1 MTTYRVTVTR
11 DDDVWAAVID
21 GLPPHM
27 IGATDV
33 ERFSDLEP
41 EVRDLVAALTD
52 ADLDSFGL
60 EWRLLIG
67 NRDVTAEVVA
77 LRQAE
82 TALQDALAAR
92 DEARRTV
99 LKALATTGLSQG
111 AIGDVLGVS
120 HQRVHQLLK
129 AS

>member
-21 GLPPHM
+21 GLPPRV

-33 ERFSDLEP
+33 ERFCDLEA
-41 EVRDLVAALTD
+41 EVRDLVAALTG

-60 EWRLLIG
+60 EWRLMIG
-67 NRDVTAEVVA
+67 NRDVAAEVVA
-77 LRQAE
+77 LSRAE
-82 TALQDALAAR
+82 TALKDALAAR

-99 LKALATTGLSQG
+99 LKALATAGLSQG

>member
-21 GLPPHM
+21 GLPPHV
-27 IGATDV
+27 IGAADV
-33 ERFSDLEP
+33 ERFPDLEP

-60 EWRLLIG
+60 EWRFLIG

-77 LRQAE
+77 LSRAE
-82 TALQDALAAR
+82 TALEDALAAR
-92 DEARRTV
+92 DEARRAV
-99 LKALATTGLSQG
+99 LKALAATGLSQG